1 MFNALRSHRNDD
13 KSVTSEVV
21 SMDDDDLP
29 EGQVTV
35 DVGWSTLNY
44 KDGLVLGGL
53 GGLVK
58 RWPHVSGIDFAGTV
72 AASDDPR
79 YAAGDEVILTG
90 WHVGER
96 HWGGHAQRARVQA
109 DWLVPMPAGLSARSA
124 MTVGTAGITAMLGL
138 MALEE
143 SGLSPD
149 QGPVLVTGAAGGV
162 GSIACA
168 LLAAN
173 GYQVEGS
180 TGRDSEHDYL
190 KALGVQQVLSRRDI
204 ATPTGKPLE
213 AEHWAG
219 CIDAVGGSTLANV
232 LTRLRHGAAVAA
244 IGLAG
249 GAALQTTVIPFLL
262 RGNRLLGIDSVLCPF
277 ERRQRAWQ
285 RIATQLPFER
295 LTDTVVEATLAELPA
310 LGADIIAGQVRGRVI
325 VDPNRS

>member
-1 MFNALRSHRNDD
+1 MPAARQASLFGFDQRAGCQLVTYQERRHHQPAGTGQCGGDRDVEILERDIGCVRDRGMARLPGAPRGPQLRS
-13 KSVTSEVV
+13 
-21 SMDDDDLP
+21 
-29 EGQVTV
+29 
-35 DVGWSTLNY
+35 
-44 KDGLVLGGL
+44 
-53 GGLVK
+53 
-58 RWPHVSGIDFAGTV
+58 
-72 AASDDPR
+72 
-79 YAAGDEVILTG
+79 
-90 WHVGER
+90 
-96 HWGGHAQRARVQA
+96 RA
-109 DWLVPMPAGLSARSA
+109 
-124 MTVGTAGITAMLGL
+124 
-138 MALEE
+138 E